1 MTTPPSEIAAS
12 LARQLIGSTV
22 VPLYGPPPHCNER
35 GLTTMGSYLIN
46 QMIDRHF
53 IIEIDHMD
61 EVTANGAMNIVEAR
75 HYPGV
80 INSHG
85 DWSSD
90 GTIQRIR
97 AVGGVAGFNKDPNS
111 GTGIGSDVN
120 GISGQPGPP
129 SVPIHY
135 PFKSLDRRIYF
146 EHETWGDKTYD
157 INTDGVANYGL
168 WPDWI
173 EARRVAGQEARL
185 RALFHSAEDYLT
197 MWEAARKH
205 QG

>member
-1 MTTPPSEIAAS
+1 
-12 LARQLIGSTV
+12 L
-22 VPLYGPPPHCNER
+22 
-35 GLTTMGSYLIN
+35 GSYLIN
-46 QMIDRHF
+46 RMIDRHF
-53 IIEIDHMD
+53 VIEIDHMD
-61 EVTANGAMNIVEAR
+61 EVTAGQTMNLVEAR

-90 GTIQRIR
+90 QTIQRIR
-97 AVGGVAGFNKDPNS
+97 AVGGAAGFNKDPNS

-129 SVPIHY
+129 STPIHY

-146 EHETWGDKTYD
+146 YRETMGDRTFD
-157 INTDGVANYGL
+157 INTDGVADYGL

-173 EARRVAGQEARL
+173 EARRVAGQENRL

-197 MWEAARKH
+197 MWEAASKH